1 MYFFLAFVFAGVF
14 AICFLKVSNLEDP
27 LNNKNSRIP
36 LTIGLFAIVLC
47 LICAS
52 EYEKLEEL
60 KNNSAY
66 LDEVQSTFYELVSLQ
81 DTTRIN
87 GSLSG
92 NLFYIS
98 GSVNEED
105 FYSFYYKLESG
116 YKKDKI
122 PTHNTIIYEYIL
134 DNGLELT
141 SDNADF
147 YKIPNPSDEKYSIL
161 YDEKGNFRPGIIKYD
176 VWCRYN
182 LTEKQK
188 KLLTT
193 YPEDYI
199 ETTRYEIHVPKGTIL
214 REFNLDSL

>member
-105 FYSFYYKLESG
+105 FYSFYYKLENG
-116 YKKDKI
+116 YKMDEMGVLALYTKIGDNQKNSEPVTVGKVKDI
-122 PTHNTIIYEYIL
+122 M
-134 DNGLELT
+134 
-141 SDNADF
+141 
-147 YKIPNPSDEKYSIL
+147 DEAI
-161 YDEKGNFRPGIIKYD
+161 NHA
-176 VWCRYN
+176 N
-182 LTEKQK
+182 
-188 KLLTT
+188 
-193 YPEDYI
+193 
-199 ETTRYEIHVPKGTIL
+199 KGTRKFGRKFSKNAVDEDNRIL
-214 REFNLDSL
+214 LLEKDFD